1 MGEERAISL
10 KVDPDLPAA
19 AVVPGEDCPPSME
32 EIYRLHSKRVAR
44 WVARLGGSRVDL
56 EDLVQ
61 EVFVTA
67 QQRLPSFRGEG
78 QLKTWLYGISANI
91 VRHDRRRQRW
101 RRWLGLDWE
110 REAERLPAPAP
121 LAPEQIEKRQADR
134 HVYEILDGLSER
146 HRTVLIL
153 FEIEEVP
160 GEQIANLLGIRPAN
174 LWVLLHRA
182 REAFLKR
189 SRKLDR
195 DEKAGSR

>member
-1 MGEERAISL
+1 MAEERAIAL
-10 KVDPDLPAA
+10 KADPDPRS
-19 AVVPGEDCPPSME
+19 AVAVSGEDCPPSME
-32 EIYRLHSKRVAR
+32 EIYRLHAKRVAR
-44 WVARLGGSRVDL
+44 WVARLGGPRVDL

-61 EVFVTA
+61 EVFATA
-67 QQRLPSFRGEG
+67 QERLPTFRGEA
-78 QLKTWLYGISANI
+78 QLKTWLYGISVNI
-91 VRHDRRRQRW
+91 VRHERRRHRW

-110 REAERLPAPAP
+110 REAERLSASAP
-121 LAPEQIEKRQADR
+121 LAPDQIEQRQADQ

-160 GEQIANLLGIRPAN
+160 GEQIALLLGIKRAN

-182 REAFLKR
+182 RAAFLER

-195 DEKAGSR
+195 DEKAGSP